1 MKQARRR
8 GAKART
14 PKRRARAKKA
24 ARARTAKQA
33 VEKRRAAKS
42 RAAKSRSTKPR
53 VARKK
58 PARAK
63 PATRVPRQTTRVPRQ
78 TTRAV
83 GAEVVASLERDVRR
97 LRSARRQLER
107 RLTAAVQEIGTIR
120 QFEIRAQVLES
131 ELAKR
136 DAEID
141 RLRTERE
148 EQLGGTASIVSTPVS
163 PQAS

>member
-14 PKRRARAKKA
+14 PKRRVRAKR
-24 ARARTAKQA
+24 ARARTAKQTI
-33 VEKRRAAKS
+33 EKRRAVQS

-63 PATRVPRQTTRVPRQ
+63 PATRVPRQTTR
-78 TTRAV
+78 AV
-83 GAEVVASLERDVRR
+83 GAEVVASLEHDVRR
-97 LRSARRQLER
+97 LRSARRQLEK

-136 DAEID
+136 DAEIG

-148 EQLGGTASIVSTPVS
+148 EQLGGASIVSTPVS

>member
-63 PATRVPRQTTRVPRQ
+63 PATRVPRQ